1 MVRAW
6 QLGAGPGT
14 DPVVIDL
21 DSTICEVHGKAKQ
34 GAAYGYT
41 KRLGYH
47 PLLAT
52 LAGTGEILFA
62 RMRKGSAGSSRGVVR
77 FVDELVARL
86 KRAGATGAKTVR
98 ADSGFWSWKLI
109 DRLSHHNIA
118 WSITVTNHASIRKAI
133 RQIPDNAWRS
143 IDYTIGSHAQ
153 VAETTYVTGGYH
165 SQRPKRSVRL
175 IVRRTRLTEGAQH
188 QLWPDWRHHAFITNR
203 TDLNCAAADRFH
215 REHATVELATRDL
228 KEGTGLNHTPSGH
241 YAANCAWLACAVL
254 AHNPDTRP
262 PTSPVSHQSQTG
274 PDAPNSPPSPL
285 SPSTGADNQP
295 YGSQLA
301 GPGPTNSTRHS
312 APCEHFPAPQADTS
326 HQDLTHPRQ
335 ARRRQPTHD
344 PPTATPTRARTNT
357 PRPTRPTTSI
367 EPKQRPPINKRWI
380 EAQSTSGSP
389 PRSAT

>member
-1 MVRAW
+1 
-6 QLGAGPGT
+6 
-14 DPVVIDL
+14 
-21 DSTICEVHGKAKQ
+21 
-34 GAAYGYT
+34 
-41 KRLGYH
+41 
-47 PLLAT
+47 
-52 LAGTGEILFA
+52 
-62 RMRKGSAGSSRGVVR
+62 MRKGSAGSSRGVVR

-118 WSITVTNHASIRKAI
+118 WSITVTNHAS
-133 RQIPDNAWRS
+133 NAKPSARS
-143 IDYTIGSHAQ
+143 P
-153 VAETTYVTGGYH
+153 TTPGGV
-165 SQRPKRSVRL
+165 S
-175 IVRRTRLTEGAQH
+175 T
-188 QLWPDWRHHAFITNR
+188 
-203 TDLNCAAADRFH
+203 
-215 REHATVELATRDL
+215 
-228 KEGTGLNHTPSGH
+228 TPSGVTPKSPKPPMSP
-241 YAANCAWLACAVL
+241 AATTPNDPNDQSGSSCDGLGSPKVPNTNYGLIGVTTPSSPTGPTSTVPQPTGSTVNTPPLNSPSVTSKKAPGSTTSHQDTTQRTV
-254 AHNPDTRP
+254 PDSRVPCSPTTSAPGP
-262 PTSPVSHQSQTG
+262 PTSPISHQSQTG

-380 EAQSTSGSP
+380 EAQRCCYIAGPGSRRS
-389 PRSAT
+389 PRPRDDS

>member
-1 MVRAW
+1 M
-6 QLGAGPGT
+6 
-14 DPVVIDL
+14 
-21 DSTICEVHGKAKQ
+21 
-34 GAAYGYT
+34 
-41 KRLGYH
+41 
-47 PLLAT
+47 
-52 LAGTGEILFA
+52 
-62 RMRKGSAGSSRGVVR
+62 VR

-165 SQRPKRSVRL
+165 SQRPKRSVQL

-215 REHATVELATRDL
+215 REHATVELAIRDL
-228 KEGTGLNHTPSGH
+228 KEGTGLNHIPSGH

-254 AHNPDTRP
+254 AHNLGTWTANLAGQP
-262 PTSPVSHQSQTG
+262 PVTNRT
-274 PDAPNSPPSPL
+274 APNSPSARTGEMANDGRA
-285 SPSTGADNQP
+285 STVNEGIEIMYIGMRWATATNIGKEGRNRRADNGGFGSLARQIRLEHCGGHGPDRSERP
-295 YGSQLA
+295 YRLLEPERFTRGA
-301 GPGPTNSTRHS
+301 PG
-312 APCEHFPAPQADTS
+312 QA
-326 HQDLTHPRQ
+326 HEGG
-335 ARRRQPTHD
+335 
-344 PPTATPTRARTNT
+344 N
-357 PRPTRPTTSI
+357 RP
-367 EPKQRPPINKRWI
+367 
-380 EAQSTSGSP
+380 
-389 PRSAT
+389 

>member
-21 DSTICEVHGKAKQ
+21 DSTICEVHGKE

-41 KRLGYH
+41 KAGLSPAVH
-47 PLLAT
+47 PCRYRSCS
-52 LAGTGEILFA
+52 

-98 ADSGFWSWKLI
+98 ADSGFWSWKLMPQPPQH
-109 DRLSHHNIA
+109 R
-118 WSITVTNHASIRKAI
+118 
-133 RQIPDNAWRS
+133 RS
-143 IDYTIGSHAQ
+143 PFMPLYAKPSARTTPRIDYTIGSTPKSPKPPMSPA
-153 VAETTYVTGGYH
+153 ATTPNDPNDQSGSSCDGLGSPKVPNTNYGLIGVT
-165 SQRPKRSVRL
+165 
-175 IVRRTRLTEGAQH
+175 
-188 QLWPDWRHHAFITNR
+188 
-203 TDLNCAAADRFH
+203 
-215 REHATVELATRDL
+215 
-228 KEGTGLNHTPSGH
+228 TPSSPTGPTSTVPQPTGSTVNTPPLNSPSVTSKKAPGSTTSH
-241 YAANCAWLACAVL
+241 Q
-254 AHNPDTRP
+254 DTTQRTVPGSRVPCSPTTSAPGP
-262 PTSPVSHQSQTG
+262 PTSPISHQSQTG

-344 PPTATPTRARTNT
+344 PPTAG
-357 PRPTRPTTSI
+357 TTVLN
-367 EPKQRPPINKRWI
+367 PNNVH
-380 EAQSTSGSP
+380 QSTNGGS
-389 PRSAT
+389 RLHDRAGTMLDS